1 LATAMVFGWSEN
13 REREISAAELARIE
27 RARLELAR
35 PA

>member
-1 LATAMVFGWSEN
+1 MVFGWSEN
-13 REREISAAELARIE
+13 REREIPAAEVAGIE